1 MKRQI
6 QLHCRRCRTCARH
19 NIIAQEFSKE
29 HFSAPAQPMEFIVMD
44 LIGEFHPASSK
55 GNCYALTAI
64 CMLTGFTFCIPLKNK
79 TAEEVIKAYLNHIC
93 CVFGPSKKILTDN
106 GTEFK
111 NKMWEE
117 VYKLLRTQYSVTP
130 IYSPQCN
137 GRIEGFHRFL
147 KATVGKQIQK
157 GLEWDDLVWK
167 STSAY
172 NFFPTESSGTSPFFL
187 MFGCEAATKHML
199 LAEESTKY
207 VGDNEGILNLKLMQQ
222 LYHVVAY
229 NLAKSRTARDGNRT
243 LKRKNFKPKHLKRNG
258 LILVRDHTSKAF
270 EPKAIDHHIV
280 DFCGKNQV
288 LVKDNY
294 GNKKKV
300 HVKDVKPI
308 EMDIAT
314 AEFFRKEREQHTTR
328 DAKHVMPIKLIPDLE
343 WEFIENISMM
353 ESDKGVT
360 IYCIN
365 ETEDDN
371 EGTQVTKVSEPKTDD
386 KTPEN
391 IEPVVTEAVK
401 APRAT
406 QTTENSNI
414 TEIEEPRYE
423 HRETSKIAMKD
434 AVPRENSEI
443 SEDTLPRYEHRE
455 SPEIVVED
463 AVPREIT
470 EETGL
475 TENTGISQAILVDP
489 TEDTETDV
497 SEQTVAEQVEVTHT
511 IDIAELVTGIPEPTL
526 EATSKENEESTT
538 TLPGSPQREFSKVQ
552 NESRDNTEVNAEQAV
567 KKTHKYP
574 ETNNSLINIIFS
586 VFRQAKE
593 SMETMPL

>member
-1 MKRQI
+1 
-6 QLHCRRCRTCARH
+6 
-19 NIIAQEFSKE
+19 
-29 HFSAPAQPMEFIVMD
+29 
-44 LIGEFHPASSK
+44 
-55 GNCYALTAI
+55 
-64 CMLTGFTFCIPLKNK
+64 
-79 TAEEVIKAYLNHIC
+79 
-93 CVFGPSKKILTDN
+93 
-106 GTEFK
+106 
-111 NKMWEE
+111 
-117 VYKLLRTQYSVTP
+117 
-130 IYSPQCN
+130 
-137 GRIEGFHRFL
+137 
-147 KATVGKQIQK
+147 
-157 GLEWDDLVWK
+157 
-167 STSAY
+167 
-172 NFFPTESSGTSPFFL
+172 
-187 MFGCEAATKHML
+187 MFGREAAAKHML

-229 NLAKSRTARDGNRT
+229 NLAKSRTARDENRI

-258 LILVRDHTSKAF
+258 LVLVRDHTSKAF

-314 AEFFRKEREQHTTR
+314 AEFFRKEREQCTTR

-343 WEFIENISMM
+343 WEFIENIGVM

-360 IYCIN
+360 IYCIK
-365 ETEDDN
+365 EAED
-371 EGTQVTKVSEPKTDD
+371 EHEATQVTEVSEPNTDVE
-386 KTPEN
+386 TTEN
-391 IEPVVTEAVK
+391 IKSVVTETGE

-406 QTTENSNI
+406 QTSGDTNTTE
-414 TEIEEPRYE
+414 TEEPRYE
-423 HRETSKIAMKD
+423 HRENTEIVAED
-434 AVPRENSEI
+434 AVPRENPEI
-443 SEDTLPRYEHRE
+443 SEDALPRYEHRE
-455 SPEIVVED
+455 NPEIAVED

-489 TEDTETDV
+489 KEDTETDV

-511 IDIAELVTGIPEPTL
+511 IDITELVTGIPEPTL
-526 EATSKENEESTT
+526 EATSKESEESTT
-538 TLPGSPQREFSKVQ
+538 TPPGSPQRKNPKVQ
-552 NESRDNTEVNAEQAV
+552 NKSRDNTEVNAVQV
-567 KKTHKYP
+567 NKKTHKYP
-574 ETNNSLINIIFS
+574 ETNNSLINKIFL